1 MTTQQVV
8 VPKYAHTPGL
18 TRLAYSV
25 DGRSLLT
32 VGSNR
37 LIRKFTVDS
46 EDEPY
51 SIEHHEND
59 ILGVATSRTHFATCS
74 EDGTATLFSMRT
86 NEMENMLV
94 RQSLPIR
101 DITFSPDGQW
111 VAVAGDETTVK
122 LINTTDITRIITLPA
137 HRQGVKHVSFHPN
150 GALLATSSIDG
161 AIRVFSISS
170 EEPELVKMIE
180 GLTPSV
186 ESSQETS
193 TKVAWHPDGR
203 AFATQNKTR
212 DIITVSRATWNIERS
227 FASGHMGPI
236 NDFAW
241 SPNGAYLA
249 TAGSDGKILVWDT
262 QTQNIVEKHSYK
274 NVLSVQ
280 WHPTQNSL
288 SFTTNQGQMY
298 TLPNIIPAKL
308 DPPVGRSIYPSP
320 LIRDPDAG
328 EAVRLRQ
335 PTGESD
341 ASGLTKPYGQIKPG
355 RDREVEFGSDIGE
368 GNWIDD
374 DDGAGYI
381 PDLVPD
387 NDSVDSPGWGRKRAI
402 GPDFAD
408 DFASNKRRFVTVIKK
423 MQHEAF
429 QPGSTPWK
437 NGRRYLAL
445 NSVGYIWTVE
455 QDMHNTVTVSFFD
468 RGVNREYHFTD
479 HFLYDKACL
488 TEEAALFAN
497 SGSDGQNSRIFFRQH
512 GSLQDSWDL
521 TFYDETVSS
530 IALSATTVVVC
541 SSRGYVRVFNLQ
553 GSPIRIYRQSTNA
566 VVSCASWQD
575 FVMIVRNQ
583 GDGSGGLIYSIENV
597 KYDETFQ
604 KNDVVD
610 IPFEGRLN
618 SLFFSDDGDPCIY
631 DSDGVLLVLMH
642 WRSPLQAKWVPLLD
656 TKAMGRNNP
665 DESFWPLGVQESKFH
680 CIILKG
686 GEKCPYI
693 PLPISSELDIR
704 MPIYPDGPKLKEAA
718 TEGSNQN
725 GQTDTMKLEEQY
737 LRETVLLQLYK
748 DAALAGSGGDDGLED
763 DQKDEISKRELGIDK
778 TILQLLQIACRTGQ
792 HGKAYGLVGMIHKE
806 QALQAAN
813 KIAQR
818 YEMISLAEKVN
829 RELEKR
835 AGDFL

>member
-1 MTTQQVV
+1 MATQQIV

-25 DGRSLLT
+25 DGTALLT

-74 EDGTATLFSMRT
+74 EDGTASLFSMTT
-86 NEMENMLV
+86 NEMESMLV

-122 LINTTDITRIITLPA
+122 LVNTTDITRIITLPA
-137 HRQGVKHVSFHPN
+137 HRQGVKHVAFHPN
-150 GALLATSSIDG
+150 GALLATSSVDG
-161 AIRVFSISS
+161 AIRIFSISS
-170 EEPELVKMIE
+170 EEPQLVKTIE
-180 GLTPSV
+180 GLSPPV
-186 ESSQETS
+186 ELSDETC

-203 AFATQNKTR
+203 GFATQNKTR
-212 DIITVSRATWNIERS
+212 DIITISRGNWSIERS

-249 TAGSDGKILVWDT
+249 TAGSDGKILIWDT
-262 QTQNIVEKHSYK
+262 QTQNIINKYSYK
-274 NVLSVQ
+274 NVLCVQ
-280 WHPTQNSL
+280 WHPNQNSL

-298 TLPNIIPAKL
+298 TLPHIIPAKL
-308 DPPVGRSIYPSP
+308 DLPFGRTIYPAP
-320 LIRDPDAG
+320 LINDPDARA
-328 EAVRLRQ
+328 AVKLAEI
-335 PTGESD
+335 TGD
-341 ASGLTKPYGQIKPG
+341 DTTGFGKPYARLPL
-355 RDREVEFGSDIGE
+355 GSDHEHEYGISE
-368 GNWIDD
+368 IEERNWIDD

-381 PDLVPD
+381 PDLVED
-387 NDSVDSPGWGRKRAI
+387 NGSIDSPARKR
-402 GPDFAD
+402 GLSFAD
-408 DFASNKRRFVTVIKK
+408 DFASNKRRFVSVIKK

-468 RGVNREYHFTD
+468 RGLNREYHFTD
-479 HFLYDKACL
+479 HFLYDKASL
-488 TEEAALFAN
+488 TEHAALFAN
-497 SGSDGQNSRIFFRQH
+497 SGGDGQNGRVFFREH

-521 TFYDETVSS
+521 TFHEESITS

-541 SSRGYVRVFNLQ
+541 SSKGYVRMFNLQ
-553 GSPIRIYRQSTNA
+553 GSPIRIYRQSMNS
-566 VVSCASWQD
+566 VVCCASWQD

-583 GDGSGGLIYSIENV
+583 GDGSGGLVYSIENV

-610 IPFEGRLN
+610 VPFDSRLT
-618 SLFFSDDGDPCIY
+618 SLFFSEDGDPCIY
-631 DSDGVLLVLMH
+631 DSDGVLLVLLH

-656 TKAMGRNNP
+656 TKVMGRNNP
-665 DESFWPLGVQESKFH
+665 DESFWPLGVVQSKFQ

-686 GEKCPYI
+686 GEKHPYI
-693 PLPISSELDIR
+693 PLPISSELDIKI
-704 MPIYPDGPKLKEAA
+704 PIYPDTSKLKADA
-718 TEGSNQN
+718 KEGSKLQP
-725 GQTDTMKLEEQY
+725 DSLELEEQY
-737 LRETVLLQLYK
+737 LRDNVLLQLYK
-748 DAALAGSGGDDGLED
+748 DSALSASGSEDGLED
-763 DQKDEISKRELGIDK
+763 DQKDEISRRELGIDK
-778 TILQLLQIACRTGQ
+778 TILQLLHIACRTGQ
-792 HGKAYGLVGMIHKE
+792 HGKAYGLLSMIYKQ
-806 QALQAAN
+806 QALEAAN

-818 YEMISLAEKVN
+818 YQMTALAEKIN

-835 AGDFL
+835 EFE

>member
-8 VPKYAHTPGL
+8 VPKYPHTPGL

-25 DGRSLLT
+25 DGTVLLT

-74 EDGTATLFSMRT
+74 EDGTASLFSMRT
-86 NEMENMLV
+86 NEMESMLV

-122 LINTTDITRIITLPA
+122 LVNTSDITRTIILPA

-150 GALLATSSIDG
+150 GALLATSSVDG

-186 ESSQETS
+186 EPSDETS
-193 TKVAWHPDGR
+193 SKVAWHPDGR

-212 DIITVSRATWNIERS
+212 DIITISRSTWSIERS

-249 TAGSDGKILVWDT
+249 TAGSDGKILIWDT
-262 QTQNIVEKHSYK
+262 QTQNIIDKHSYK

-298 TLPNIIPAKL
+298 TLPNVIPAKL
-308 DPPVGRSIYPSP
+308 DPPVGKSIYPAP

-328 EAVRLRQ
+328 AAVRLRQ
-335 PTGESD
+335 ITGDSD
-341 ASGLTKPYGQIKPG
+341 TSGLGKPYARIPLAS
-355 RDREVEFGSDIGE
+355 DRELEYGISDIDE
-368 GNWIDD
+368 RNWIED

-387 NDSVDSPGWGRKRAI
+387 NDSLDSPGRGRKRAH
-402 GPDFAD
+402 GSVE
-408 DFASNKRRFVTVIKK
+408 DFASNKRRFVSIMKK
-423 MQHEAF
+423 MQHEPF
-429 QPGSTPWK
+429 QPGSTPWR

-468 RGVNREYHFTD
+468 RGLNREYHFTD
-479 HFLYDKACL
+479 HFLYDKASL
-488 TEEAALFAN
+488 TEQAALFAN
-497 SGSDGQNSRIFFRQH
+497 SGSDGQSSRVFFREH

-521 TFYDETVSS
+521 TLHGESITS

-541 SSRGYVRVFNLQ
+541 SSKGYVRVFNLQ
-553 GSPIRIYRQSTNA
+553 GSPIRIYRQSMNP
-566 VVSCASWQD
+566 VVCCASWQD

-610 IPFEGRLN
+610 IPFESRLN

-642 WRSPLQAKWVPLLD
+642 WRSPLQAKWVPLLE

-665 DESFWPLGVQESKFH
+665 DESFWPLGVIQSKFH

-686 GEKCPYI
+686 GEKYPYI
-693 PLPISSELDIR
+693 PLPISSELDIK
-704 MPIYPDGPKLKEAA
+704 MPIYPNTPKVKDDAKDGN
-718 TEGSNQN
+718 NQ
-725 GQTDTMKLEEQY
+725 QIPADAMELEEQY

-748 DAALAGSGGDDGLED
+748 DAALAGSGGEGGLED
-763 DQKDEISKRELGIDK
+763 DQKDEISRRELGIDK
-778 TILQLLQIACRTGQ
+778 TVLLLLHIACRTGQ
-792 HGKAYGLVGMIHKE
+792 HGKAYGLVNMIHKQ

-818 YEMISLAEKVN
+818 HQMTALAEKIN

-835 AGDFL
+835 EDEFY